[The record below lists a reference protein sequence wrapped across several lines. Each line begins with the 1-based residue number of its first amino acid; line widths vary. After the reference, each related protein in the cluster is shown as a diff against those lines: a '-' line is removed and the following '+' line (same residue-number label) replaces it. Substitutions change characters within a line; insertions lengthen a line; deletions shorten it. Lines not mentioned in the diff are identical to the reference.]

1 MTSLRVNALPL
12 PGLCTLQVEPGRVPN
27 GRFSHFYSERDFEAL
42 GLPGRYVQ
50 EHASRYAA
58 VHTVRGL
65 HFQTLP
71 RPQTK
76 IVRVAQGCILDVM
89 VDIRRG
95 SPTWGRHA
103 CVEIAAGGWLQL
115 HVPPGFAHGFC
126 TLAPDT
132 EVVFRLTD
140 YNEPQLLRGL
150 CWNDP
155 ALGIAWP
162 CGDAP
167 GYLFDVDTTWPA
179 LAALDSPFD
188 WPG

>member
-1 MTSLRVNALPL
+1 MTSLRSVSL
-12 PGLCTLQVEPGRVPN
+12 GLAGAATIHVVESTLPN
-27 GRFSHFYSERDFEAL
+27 GRFSHYYSERDFEAL

-58 VHTVRGL
+58 RHTVRGL

-76 IVRVAQGCILDVM
+76 IVRVQRGSIHDVI

-95 SPTWGRHA
+95 SPTYGRHA
-103 CVEIAAGGWLQL
+103 AVHLAAGDWTQL

-126 TLAPDT
+126 TLEPDT

-140 YNEPQLLRGL
+140 YNDPALLRGL
-150 CWNDP
+150 HWNDP

-162 CGDAP
+162 CGDSPAFV
-167 GYLFDVDTTWPA
+167 YDADCAWPTLQA
-179 LAALDSPFD
+179 LASPFD
-188 WPG
+188 